1 MKCEDIRILL
11 SGMVDGELESSEK
24 QAVSK
29 HLVSC
34 DACREEYARLKR
46 LKEVTDDMKYFDLP
60 DRLWAG
66 YWHGIYNR
74 LERGVG
80 WILFSI
86 GAILILAFAAW
97 RFLQGFLLDVTI
109 PLYVKL
115 GVSALVLG
123 LIVLLVSIIR
133 ERLFSKKHDRYDEVE
148 I

>member
-1 MKCEDIRILL
+1 MSCEEIKILL
-11 SGMVDGELESSEK
+11 SGMVDGELESGEK
-24 QAVSK
+24 KKVSD

-34 DACREEYARLKR
+34 DACREEYARLLR

-74 LERGVG
+74 LERGIG
-80 WILFSI
+80 WILLSI
-86 GAILILAFAAW
+86 GVILILAFAAW
-97 RFLQGFLLDVTI
+97 NFLQGFLLDASI
-109 PLYVKL
+109 PFYVKIA
-115 GVSALVLG
+115 VSALILG

>member
-1 MKCEDIRILL
+1 MSCEEIKILI
-11 SGMVDGELESSEK
+11 SGMIDGELDPREK
-24 QAVSK
+24 QKVSD

-34 DACREEYARLKR
+34 NDCREEYAKLNK

-74 LERGVG
+74 IERGIG
-80 WILFSI
+80 WIFLSL
-86 GAILILAFAAW
+86 GAILIMAFAAW
-97 RFLQGFLLDVTI
+97 RFLQDFLLDNAV
-109 PLYVKL
+109 PFYVKL

-123 LIVLLVSIIR
+123 LIILLVSIAR
-133 ERLFSKKHDRYDEVE
+133 ERLFSKKHDRYDKVE

>member
-1 MKCEDIRILL
+1 MSCEEMKILL
-11 SGMVDGELESSEK
+11 SGMVDGELEPGEK
-24 QAVSK
+24 RRVSD

-34 DACREEYARLKR
+34 EACREEYARLLK

-74 LERGVG
+74 LERGIG
-80 WILFSI
+80 WILLSV

-97 RFLQGFLLDVTI
+97 NFLQGFLLDSTI
-109 PLYVKL
+109 PFYVKA
-115 GVSALVLG
+115 GVCALILG

>member
-1 MKCEDIRILL
+1 MNCDEIKILL
-11 SGMVDGELESSEK
+11 SGMVDGELDSDEK
-24 QAVSK
+24 KKVSD

-34 DACREEYARLKR
+34 DACREEYAKLLK

-74 LERGVG
+74 LERGIG
-80 WILFSI
+80 WILLSV
-86 GAILILAFAAW
+86 GVILILAFAAW
-97 RFLQGFLLDVTI
+97 NFLQGFLLDESVPFYLKI
-109 PLYVKL
+109 GVSGLIL
-115 GVSALVLG
+115 GV
-123 LIVLLVSIIR
+123 IVLLVSIIR

>member
-1 MKCEDIRILL
+1 MNCEEIRILL
-11 SGMVDGELESSEK
+11 SGMVDGELEPGEK
-24 QAVSK
+24 KTVSD

-34 DACREEYARLKR
+34 DVCREEYAKMLK

-74 LERGVG
+74 LERGIG
-80 WILFSI
+80 WILLSI
-86 GAILILAFAAW
+86 GAILILIFAAW
-97 RFLQGFLLDVTI
+97 NFVKGFLLDPSV
-109 PLYVKL
+109 PFYVKAGVSGLIL
-115 GVSALVLG
+115 GV
-123 LIVLLVSIIR
+123 IILLVSILR

>member
-1 MKCEDIRILL
+1 MNCEEIRILL
-11 SGMVDGELESSEK
+11 SGMIDGELDFAEK
-24 QAVSK
+24 KAVTD
-29 HLVSC
+29 HLVTC
-34 DACREEYARLKR
+34 YACREEFARLKK

-74 LERGVG
+74 LERGIG
-80 WILFSI
+80 WILLSI

-97 RFLQGFLLDVTI
+97 NFLHGFLLDLTI
-109 PLYVKL
+109 PFYVKA
-115 GVSALVLG
+115 GVSAIILG
-123 LIVLLVSIIR
+123 LIVLLVSILR